1 MILIGA
7 CVLYGCSADQGSDN
21 VNVEASTTSVQLP
34 QVIQTT
40 SAEEIVIPELLTASG
55 TVAAKQTSNIGTL
68 TSGVIEQ
75 IFVRVGDRVTKGQA
89 LFKTRTIDYE
99 LRLSEAQSMLEIA
112 KAEAA
117 NAAAILNRYKG
128 LRDERSVAQVEL
140 DAIKKRESIAKAESN
155 LRLTQVKTA
164 EQALADTTVRSPFA
178 GSITARYVDEG
189 VFMTNSFS
197 GMGNSAVVQV
207 QECEIA
213 TAILF
218 APESASQHLRK
229 GLLGALRVDGQ
240 PDPIMAEIAII
251 NDRVDTANRQIEF
264 RIPFA
269 NPDCAVK
276 AGQSVHAVIQMGDR
290 TALRLTRNVIRGSG
304 ETRYVLLAR
313 EGAAHRQPVEIR
325 DIDAQFVEITA
336 GISRDD
342 LIIIGGSEQV
352 YDGVKVEVRL
362 P

>member
-1 MILIGA
+1 M
-7 CVLYGCSADQGSDN
+7 LYGCSADQGSDN

-213 TAILF
+213 AAILF

-276 AGQSVHAVIQMGDR
+276 AGQSVHAVIQMGVR
-290 TALRLTRNVIRGSG
+290 TRAHISKYSGSNM
-304 ETRYVLLAR
+304 RPMRRSSRIY
-313 EGAAHRQPVEIR
+313 I
-325 DIDAQFVEITA
+325 A
-336 GISRDD
+336 GICAQKSSFWR
-342 LIIIGGSEQV
+342 L
-352 YDGVKVEVRL
+352 VESSHLSLALTICKPYVVR
-362 P
+362 